1 MNEEATKMLLEWATQ
16 IKEGVATE
24 LPNLA
29 REIVLFEL
37 CASIAWIVV
46 CVLAIGGACLI
57 LRKLNKDAAEH
68 GVSELREIGHIMSLL
83 ICLVGSIA
91 LLVNLNDAIKAAT
104 APRLLVVETITKMI
118 R

>member
-57 LRKLNKDAAEH
+57 VKKINKNAIER
-68 GVSELREIGHIMSLL
+68 GWTELREGGYIISLL
-83 ICLVGSIA
+83 ICLAGSIA
-91 LLVNLNDAIKAAT
+91 LLVNINDAIKATT
-104 APRLLVVETITKMI
+104 APRLLVVEKITKMI